1 MTSDLPKI
9 DHADRTAG
17 GIAFAR
23 RNALCALLASTLLG
37 GALGGTLAASA
48 QTLPA
53 EARRSTAA
61 ETYRAPINAFVAAQV
76 KQLASADAAAQSAA
90 RTALLAP
97 LEGTDI
103 TDSFRAVF
111 SEAVGKELLPA
122 AGAKELPTR
131 LNAAVIAARVA
142 DRGTAQALRAVT
154 LKLLADDSEPVAV
167 WGIRSA
173 RTLASGRTTRID
185 AEVVAAVAAAATKF
199 GTGTATVEA
208 YRAIIGDLSNVA
220 LGTADAVKGIQS
232 IMAARV
238 AAFAAGTGDEPR
250 AEVDAVNFLA
260 NTRIWNAPG
269 VQMAD
274 RVKTADLLVRLL
286 TTTGSRLE
294 VVAGVGQQQLREV
307 AVATARA
314 LRAIGREVASEPIDK
329 AAATVSNNS
338 GGAEV
343 KAAAAAIANAFVGVK
358 GFESVKAN

>member
-23 RNALCALLASTLLG
+23 RKALCALLASTLIS
-37 GALGGTLAASA
+37 GALAVNA

-53 EARRSTAA
+53 EARRAAAA

-76 KQLASADAAAQSAA
+76 KQLAADAAAQSAA

-97 LEGTDI
+97 LEGTD
-103 TDSFRAVF
+103 TTESFRAVF
-111 SEAVGKELLPA
+111 SEAVGKELLSA
-122 AGAKELPTR
+122 ASDKELPTR

-142 DRGTAQALRAVT
+142 DRGSAQALRAVT
-154 LKLLADDSEPVAV
+154 LKLLADDSEPVVV
-167 WGIRSA
+167 WAIRSA
-173 RTLASGRTTRID
+173 RTLASGRTARID
-185 AEVVAAVAAAATKF
+185 AEVVAAVAAAATRF

-220 LGTADAVKGIQS
+220 LGTADGVRGVQT

-269 VQMAD
+269 VQVAD

-294 VVAGVGQQQLREV
+294 TTTGVGQQQLREV

-314 LRAIGREVASEPIDK
+314 LRAIGREVASEPVDK